1 MQYRYFA
8 IVMLASM
15 PFWLVGLVTD
25 WVLLPGVPA
34 SAMMFAAPAIAA
46 VFMLLGPGSKLSI
59 WAWFRGHFS
68 APREKTPGWIFVAVL
83 IPVVVLLITYTCAQF
98 FGSSTPSPPEP
109 AGIPA
114 QFALLFLLFFVPALL
129 EELGWTGY
137 AFPRLHQRYSALLSS
152 LVLGSV
158 WAVWHWIPLLQIG
171 RDLEWIAWWSIT
183 AIALRI
189 MICFLAVN
197 APMPVLVA
205 TAFHASINASWQL
218 YPVAGSHYDPALH
231 SVVLIFACA
240 LMVLFSGKQLRVG
253 SPNSSLKRTDQ
264 SLRD

>member
-8 IVMLASM
+8 LVMLASM

-46 VFMLLGPGSKLSI
+46 VFMLLGPGSNLSI

-114 QFALLFLLFFVPALL
+114 QFALLFLLFLF
-129 EELGWTGY
+129 
-137 AFPRLHQRYSALLSS
+137 QRSWRNW
-152 LVLGSV
+152 G
-158 WAVWHWIPLLQIG
+158 G
-171 RDLEWIAWWSIT
+171 RDTPSRDYT
-183 AIALRI
+183 S
-189 MICFLAVN
+189 
-197 APMPVLVA
+197 A
-205 TAFHASINASWQL
+205 TAPFSLRWSWGQCGL
-218 YPVAGSHYDPALH
+218 CGTGSHFCKLDEILNGLLGGP
-231 SVVLIFACA
+231 
-240 LMVLFSGKQLRVG
+240 
-253 SPNSSLKRTDQ
+253 
-264 SLRD
+264 